1 MIIDLFLFGMFQKKL
16 ADSDNN
22 RFLYISHLRTSSTSS
37 GCCLCSIFVIS
48 LSKISSEPFSY
59 SHQLCLLPWL
69 QCISKQATSKL
80 NSIAQSTLAVSPHPL
95 LWLSMLSCESK
106 QNSFWKNSQVM
117 IRMVTLFSVSQM
129 DLVLKLHGWRSHTWL
144 WRLHSTLWCCLTWSL
159 RSFAVALTFCF
170 GDSCL

>member
-22 RFLYISHLRTSSTSS
+22 RFLYISHLRTFKWV
-37 GCCLCSIFVIS
+37 LS
-48 LSKISSEPFSY
+48 LLNLRDFSKISSEPFSY

-80 NSIAQSTLAVSPHPL
+80 NSIAHSTLAVSPHPL

-106 QNSFWKNSQVM
+106 QNSF
-117 IRMVTLFSVSQM
+117 
-129 DLVLKLHGWRSHTWL
+129 
-144 WRLHSTLWCCLTWSL
+144 
-159 RSFAVALTFCF
+159 
-170 GDSCL
+170 